1 MQKQATRGRA
11 DREPKHGLDFEGFMH
26 SRLNESFVSCAAAAK
41 GGVVVVV
48 EVVAEVV
55 GGGGGWRWWV
65 EVVER

>member
-26 SRLNESFVSCAAAAK
+26 SRLNESFVSCAEAAQ

-48 EVVAEVV
+48 EVGEEVV
-55 GGGGGWRWWV
+55 G
-65 EVVER
+65 